1 MKTNVFL
8 GIGLR
13 IIILFTVTMFMTYI
27 PEHLTGFFGDYMS
40 EPEVRS
46 WGTTKSELVW
56 GARHYWYNVMIII
69 LFILALLNVVLS
81 IRQLLN
87 KNYDTTKW

>member
-13 IIILFTVTMFMTYI
+13 IVILFTVGMFMTYL
-27 PEHLTGFFGDYMS
+27 PEHLTEFFGDTIHKCETS
-40 EPEVRS
+40 TCWKTDGEAI
-46 WGTTKSELVW
+46 WGS
-56 GARHYWYNVMIII
+56 RHYWYNTMMIL
-69 LFILALLNVVLS
+69 LFLLALLNVIFS
-81 IRQLLN
+81 IKNLVN

>member
-13 IIILFTVTMFMTYI
+13 IVILFTVGMFMTYL
-27 PEHLTGFFGDYMS
+27 PEHLTEFFGDKM
-40 EPEVRS
+40 V
-46 WGTTKSELVW
+46 TKSYGDVLEW
-56 GARHYWYNVMIII
+56 GARHYWYNTMIIL
-69 LFILALLNVVLS
+69 LFLLALVNVIFS
-81 IRQLLN
+81 IINLVN